1 MSSDPPRAGILF
13 VLSGPSGVG
22 KDSVISRL
30 KERGLPLHFAITV
43 TTRPMRPGEVDG
55 VNYYFRTVSEFERM
69 RAAGE
74 LLEWAVVH
82 GNHYGTP
89 REQIRQALHSG
100 KDVLLKVDVQG
111 AAAVRSR
118 VPGAVLI
125 FLAPPSMTE
134 LVERLESRGT
144 ESAGELSLRIRN
156 ADHEM
161 ADLPN
166 YDYVVVN
173 YRERLDE
180 TVDKVQAIITA
191 EGCRVKPRQAE
202 V

>member
-22 KDSVISRL
+22 KDTVINRL

-43 TTRPMRPGEVDG
+43 TTRPKRADEVHG
-55 VNYYFRTVSEFERM
+55 VNYYFSTVADFERM
-69 RAAGE
+69 CAAGE

-82 GNHYGTP
+82 GNYYGTP
-89 REQIRQALHSG
+89 REQIRQALAAG

-111 AAAVRSR
+111 AASVRR
-118 VPGAVLI
+118 NVPGAVLI

-144 ESAGELSLRIRN
+144 ESAGELRLRIRN

-161 ADLPN
+161 ADLPH

-191 EGCRVKPRQAE
+191 EGCRVKPRQAK